1 MRSALLGCLA
11 LLATSAAAQSTPP
24 PMSAEAAYKTSLWG
38 TVVPVM
44 AGAAILVAQGGAE
57 HDRTGAALLLWGG
70 SMFGPAL
77 GYAQAGLGG
86 RAWKG
91 IGIRA
96 GIELVTLVSGF
107 AVCGMYC
114 NHNQESRANIILL
127 GGLSLVTV
135 SAIYDI
141 THLRRNVSRHT
152 TTTVSFTPSYAP
164 DRGVGM
170 RVALRYAF

>member
-11 LLATSAAAQSTPP
+11 LLATSVAAQSTPP
-24 PMSAEAAYKTSLWG
+24 PISAEAAYKTSLWG
-38 TVVPVM
+38 TVVPVA
-44 AGAAILVAQGGAE
+44 AGAAILVAQGGGE

-70 SMFGPAL
+70 SLLGPAL

-96 GIELVTLVSGF
+96 GIELVTLVSGL
-107 AVCGMYC
+107 AVCGMFC
-114 NHNQESRANIILL
+114 NHDQESRANIILL

-170 RVALRYAF
+170 RVALRHAF